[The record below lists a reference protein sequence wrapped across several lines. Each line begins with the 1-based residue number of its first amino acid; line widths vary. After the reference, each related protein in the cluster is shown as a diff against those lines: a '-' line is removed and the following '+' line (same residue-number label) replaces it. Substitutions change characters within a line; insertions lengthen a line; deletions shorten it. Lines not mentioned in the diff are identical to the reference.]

1 MAGKSIED
9 DLNQLREDLAAL
21 SRDVKE
27 IAAQRADSEQA
38 AMRERLETLR
48 AKGKEAAA
56 KAGEGI
62 EAVEDQIARH
72 PFSSVLVAFGA
83 GLILGRLLDR

>member
-9 DLNQLREDLAAL
+9 DLGQLREDLAVLAK
-21 SRDVKE
+21 DVKNL
-27 IAAQRADSEQA
+27 ASQQVSAEQA
-38 AMRERLETLR
+38 AMKERLEAVR
-48 AKGKEAAA
+48 VKGKEAMA

-62 EAVEDQIARH
+62 DAVEDQIVKH
-72 PFSSVLVAFGA
+72 PFSSILVAFGA